1 MADIIEV
8 VRVIPQY
15 SVVDLNKKRKNR
27 SISANFEHSDSCNE
41 VPTVDKREKS
51 SSDLVHAINRS
62 NEYHPGEEED
72 AVDSAIADN
81 SSPELIL
88 EDTKTVVAVED
99 TNTQI
104 SECNV
109 TNPANS
115 RSVKSFYTPISK
127 ITLDSNRNPQA
138 LCYEDTNCNK
148 IHTKKKRKKFKSC
161 LKIKMPFLS
170 LSMFLV
176 LIAAFSF
183 SVITFVEVTSLTSK
197 LDIPSDESG
206 RSFEELLNSISLLQE
221 ILNSSI
227 VLANERY
234 EVLESKTQQLL
245 STLESLGQPSSPA
258 ASCAALLD
266 FSPSSPSGHYWVRSS
281 NGTAVH
287 MYCDMTRS
295 CGNITG
301 GWTRVSSINIL
312 ENDTQCPG
320 NLLKREDSNTCG
332 VQIVAFSLPYCSSV
346 NFFVNSIRY
355 SKVCG
360 KIKAFP
366 VGSLEAF
373 HGIFHSID
381 HAYVDGISLT
391 YGHPRQHIW
400 TLAAGT
406 SESNVSCP
414 CTNNCQANS
423 TTPPPSFVGKDY
435 FCDTGSKDHSD
446 PLWNGG
452 NCIAMNTYS
461 SSNSAS
467 PPLFY
472 RNLPYPAT
480 EDIEMRVCSDESRS
494 NEDIAI
500 EAIEIYVQ

>member
-15 SVVDLNKKRKNR
+15 SVVDLNRKRKNR

-41 VPTVDKREKS
+41 VPTVDERENS
-51 SSDLVHAINRS
+51 SSDLVHAIDTG
-62 NEYHPGEEED
+62 NEHHPGQEED
-72 AVDSAIADN
+72 GVDSTIADN

-88 EDTKTVVAVED
+88 EDTKTVVAVGEVD
-99 TNTQI
+99 TQI
-104 SECNV
+104 SESNV
-109 TNPANS
+109 TNPAKS
-115 RSVKSFYTPISK
+115 RAVKSFYTPISK
-127 ITLDSNRNPQA
+127 ITLDSNQNPQV
-138 LCYEDTNCNK
+138 LHYEDTNYNK
-148 IHTKKKRKKFKSC
+148 IPTKKKREKLKRC
-161 LKIKMPFLS
+161 LKIKVLSLS
-170 LSMFLV
+170 LSMLLV
-176 LIAAFSF
+176 LIATFSF
-183 SVITFVEVTSLTSK
+183 SVITFVEVTSLKSK
-197 LDIPSDESG
+197 LDIPSEESG
-206 RSFEELLNSISLLQE
+206 RSFEELLNSILLFQE
-221 ILNSSI
+221 TLNSSI

-281 NGTAVH
+281 NGSAVH
-287 MYCDMTRS
+287 VYCDMTRS

-301 GWTRVSSINIL
+301 GWTRVSSINIT

-320 NLLKREDSNTCG
+320 NLTKREDSNTCG
-332 VQIVAFSLPYCSSV
+332 VQIVAFSLPHCSSV
-346 NFFVNSIRY
+346 NFSINSIRY

-366 VGSLEAF
+366 IGSLEAF

-381 HAYVDGISLT
+381 HTYVDGISLT

-423 TTPPPSFVGKDY
+423 TTLPPSFVGKDY
-435 FCDTGSKDHSD
+435 FCDIGSEDRSN

-452 NCIAMNTYS
+452 NYVAMNTCIS
-461 SSNSAS
+461 FNSPS
-467 PPLFY
+467 PPWFY
-472 RNLPYPAT
+472 RDLPHTTT
-480 EDIEMRVCSDESRS
+480 EDIEMRVCSNESRS

-500 EAIEIYVQ
+500 ETIEIYVQ